1 MQHFKLHRHSRG
13 ELMGKAARARE
24 EAVWDYV
31 QMHHGEMAIHRHNI
45 TFTIDDKNAVFLAIL
60 FPFLEKVS

>member
-1 MQHFKLHRHSRG
+1 MA
-13 ELMGKAARARE
+13 KAARARE

-31 QMHHGEMAIHRHNI
+31 QQHHGEMAIHRHNI